1 MPFDGAT
8 VKLSTVKLSA
18 QDVLE
23 EALFASGREPIN
35 PCLLS
40 RHKADQILRH
50 APGWAFRHQQVVAL
64 AQIGVLLMSVALFVI
79 LLSAHEVEWGLVGA
93 LTMFTAGASL
103 LFVPVK
109 GPARWRERP
118 LADLRDVPT
127 PIREASEDLQRRV
140 PRVGFTVGELYQERV
155 KLDPYLVAEYGSG
168 RVVLGIWDGDQIIA
182 CA

>member
-1 MPFDGAT
+1 MPFDGVT
-8 VKLSTVKLSA
+8 VKLPAVKFSA

-40 RHKADQILRH
+40 RHKAEQILRH
-50 APGWAFRHQQVVAL
+50 APGWAYRHQQVVAL
-64 AQIGVLLMSVALFVI
+64 AQIAVLLMSVALFVI
-79 LLSAHEVEWGLVGA
+79 LLSAHLVQWGLVGA
-93 LTMFTAGASL
+93 LTMFSAGASL

-109 GPARWRERP
+109 GPARWRERS
-118 LADLRDVPT
+118 LMDLRGLPM
-127 PIREASEDLQRRV
+127 PIREAAEDLQRRV
-140 PRVGFTVGELYQERV
+140 PRVGFTIGELYQERV

-168 RVVLGIWDGDQIIA
+168 RVVLGIWDGDRIIA